1 MMLASDDNTLAENK
15 VLILYLLNKIN
26 KKMTNDA
33 LYRAVLSVEEMNYFY
48 FQQFLL
54 DLIENKYIIY
64 HENDLTYEM
73 TDIGKKTL
81 ELVDDILPGIKKLKI
96 DTTLEGNMEVVQNKQ
111 SITSEFVSTSEA
123 GFLVKCKIIE
133 NNQKIFEV
141 QIQASTVE
149 EAKRISNKWEKNAEE
164 IFPKMIELFN

>member
-1 MMLASDDNTLAENK
+1 MMLASDDNVLAENK
-15 VLILYLLNKIN
+15 VLILYLLNKLDRR
-26 KKMTNDA
+26 MTNDA
-33 LYRAVLSVEEMNYFY
+33 LYRVVLSVEEMNYFY

-54 DLIENKYIIY
+54 DLIENKYIVY
-64 HENDLTYEM
+64 HEDDTTYEM

-96 DTTLEGNMEVVQNKQ
+96 ETALEGRTQEVESKQ

-141 QIQASTVE
+141 QIQAPTVD
-149 EAKRISNKWEKNAEE
+149 EAKRISDKWENNAEE

>member
-33 LYRAVLSVEEMNYFY
+33 LYRMVLSVEEMNYFY

-54 DLIENKYIIY
+54 DLIENKYIVH
-64 HENDLTYEM
+64 HEDDLTYEM
-73 TDIGKKTL
+73 TEVGKKTL

-96 DTTLEGNMEVVQNKQ
+96 DTTLEGHVEEVQNKQ
-111 SITSEFVSTSEA
+111 CVTSEFVSTNEA

-133 NNQKIFEV
+133 NNQKIFEI
-141 QIQASTVE
+141 QIQAPTVE
-149 EAKRISNKWEKNAEE
+149 EAKNISNKWENGAEE
-164 IFPKMIELFN
+164 IFPKVLELFS

>member
-1 MMLASDDNTLAENK
+1 MMLASDDNVLAENK
-15 VLILYLLNKIN
+15 VLILYLLNKLD
-26 KKMTNDA
+26 KRMTNDT
-33 LYRAVLSVEEMNYFY
+33 LYRVVLSVEEMNYFY

-54 DLIENKYIIY
+54 DLIENKYIVC
-64 HENDLTYEM
+64 HEDDSTYEM

-96 DTTLEGNMEVVQNKQ
+96 DTALEGKIDDPQNKQ
-111 SITSEFVSTSEA
+111 AIISEFVSTSEA

-141 QIQASTVE
+141 QIQAPTVD
-149 EAKRISNKWEKNAEE
+149 EAKKISDKWENGAEE
-164 IFPKMIELFN
+164 IFPKVLELFN

>member
-1 MMLASDDNTLAENK
+1 MMLTSDDNTLAENK

-26 KKMTNDA
+26 KKITNDA
-33 LYRAVLSVEEMNYFY
+33 LYRVVLSVEDMNYFY

-54 DLIENKYIIY
+54 DLIENKYIVY
-64 HENDLTYEM
+64 HQEDSTYEM
-73 TDIGKKTL
+73 TEVGEKTL

-96 DTTLEGNMEVVQNKQ
+96 DTTLEGRTEEVTNKQ
-111 SITSEFVSTSEA
+111 SITSEFVSTSED

-141 QIQASTVE
+141 QIQAPTVE
-149 EAKRISNKWEKNAEE
+149 EAKKISNKWEENAGE
-164 IFPKMIELFN
+164 IFPKMLELFN